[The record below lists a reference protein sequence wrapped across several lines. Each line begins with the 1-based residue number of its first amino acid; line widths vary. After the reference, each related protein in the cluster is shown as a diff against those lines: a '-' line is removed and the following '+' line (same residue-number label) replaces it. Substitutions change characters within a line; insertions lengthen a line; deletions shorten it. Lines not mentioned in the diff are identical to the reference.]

1 MALTTFR
8 SSARAYA
15 FKRWPSVATLSNVVV
30 AILLV
35 AIAAYVAF
43 LGVRQWNALATVDS
57 ATEELRSLSRELAA
71 ADRLQSVPTVETA
84 DSSPQPAG
92 PADRFDNPRFDE
104 LIERTSDVAATAG
117 VNIVSV
123 TVGNLESSNDG
134 GIEFEIL
141 PMALVLNGP
150 LDGVMEFLRRLN
162 GSAGS
167 ALISGMRLAGLDST
181 PAVHLDLTFFLRP
194 TENNEPGQAANS

>member
-57 ATEELRSLSRELAA
+57 ATEELLSLSRELAV
-71 ADRLQSVPTVETA
+71 ADRLKSVPTVGTE

-117 VNIVSV
+117 VNIS
-123 TVGNLESSNDG
+123 
-134 GIEFEIL
+134 GIEMPHPRQDSRSENKMSSPPSTATVAI
-141 PMALVLNGP
+141 P
-150 LDGVMEFLRRLN
+150 
-162 GSAGS
+162 SA
-167 ALISGMRLAGLDST
+167 R
-181 PAVHLDLTFFLRP
+181 
-194 TENNEPGQAANS
+194 